1 MSRVIFFVSKKKL
14 QFAQGPGWL
23 FGRSCTFGSARLEF
37 CRRIFPPRQGQGDL
51 DRWDVW
57 CLGWMGLLTGD
68 DPPSGGEGSKIHIYI
83 YKVGP
88 LFSLQKSIYPSKIG
102 SKPSCFLTFFDLE
115 MGHFVSMG

>member
-83 YKVGP
+83 YIYIYIKLGP
-88 LFSLQKSIYPSKIG
+88 FFPSKNLYIPP
-102 SKPSCFLTFFDLE
+102 KLVRNP
-115 MGHFVSMG
+115 HVS